1 MSPRNENNNHTMMRP
16 KTNDGSTYIR
26 IKAENGAR
34 TSKHLSPRNDTRATQ
49 LAFTNV
55 AK

>member
-1 MSPRNENNNHTMMRP
+1 MSPRNENINNTMMRP

-26 IKAENGAR
+26 IKTENGAR
-34 TSKHLSPRNDTRATQ
+34 TSKHLSPRNDIRATQ
-49 LAFTNV
+49 LAFNNK